1 MKKIVKI
8 MSFALLGACFLFL
21 SANGVKA
28 ADETIKNGIS
38 IEGLDVSGMSKSEAQ
53 EALNDYL
60 IKVGQSVITLKGS
73 SGNSVDVKA
82 SDLGLE
88 CVNPDIVE
96 DALLVGEKGN
106 VVSRYKQKKDLEQ
119 KGLVLDLV
127 FTVDRMKIENA
138 LIEKCSSFDQHAK
151 EASLVRENGAFTVI
165 EGVDGFVIDIASS
178 KDLVADTLE
187 KDWDLGDISIELIGQ
202 VEKPKRST
210 EDFEKVKDLLGTFST
225 SYASSAAARSA
236 NISNGCEKIN
246 GTILYPGEE
255 FSTYETVKP
264 FSADNGYQMAG
275 SYLNGMVVDSMGGG
289 ICQVSTT
296 LYNAVLLSELEV
308 TERNNHSMV
317 VTYVPVS
324 ADAAISESAGKDFRF
339 KNNTEYPIYIEGI
352 TENKKITFNIYGCET
367 RDSNRTVSYENEILQ
382 VIQPD
387 YEKIIADASQ
397 GIGYVKVQGV
407 HVGYKARLWKI
418 VKVDGEE
425 VERVQVNTSNYAM
438 SPRTAVVGIATA
450 NPDFQNEILAAIGT
464 GSIDHVKG
472 VAAALYA
479 QEVAAAAGQ

>member
-1 MKKIVKI
+1 MKKFVKI
-8 MSFALLGACFLFL
+8 MSSVLLGVSCMLLFTT
-21 SANGVKA
+21 GVKA
-28 ADETIKNGIS
+28 ADDTIKNGIS
-38 IEGLDVSGMSKSEAQ
+38 IEGLDVSGMSESEAKA
-53 EALNDYL
+53 ALEDYL
-60 IKVGQSVITLKGS
+60 VQVGQSVITLTGS
-73 SGNSVDVKA
+73 SGNSVEIKA
-82 SDLGLE
+82 FELGLE
-88 CVNPDIVE
+88 CVNPDIVGE
-96 DALLVGEKGN
+96 ALLIGEKGN
-106 VVSRYKQKKDLEQ
+106 VVSRYKQKKDLEH
-119 KGLVLDLV
+119 KGLVLDLE
-127 FTVDRMKIENA
+127 FTVDRMKVENV

-151 EASLVRENGAFTVI
+151 EASLIRENGAFTVI
-165 EGVDGFVIDIASS
+165 EGVDGFIIDIASS

-187 KDWDLGDISIELIGQ
+187 KNWDLEDVSIELIGQ
-202 VEKPKRST
+202 VEKPKGST
-210 EDFEKVKDLLGTFST
+210 EDFEKVKDLLGTFTT

-236 NISNGCEKIN
+236 NIANGCEKIN

-255 FSTYETVKP
+255 FSTYEVVKP

-339 KNNTEYPIYIEGI
+339 KNNTDYPIYIEGI

-367 RDSNRTVSYENEILQ
+367 RDSNRSVSYENEILQ

-425 VERVQVNTSNYAM
+425 VERIQVNTSNYAM

-472 VAAALYA
+472 VAAALHA